1 MAEPPRETV
10 NKDTSKL
17 KSEQDKEKPYV
28 CDICDARFSVQL
40 SVQRHRKIHTAEFK
54 CSVCGRHFSSRYDLE
69 VRHMHIHTK
78 ELPYKCLVCCS
89 TFRTRKLYKEHTCA
103 NITSPVLFCDV
114 CGDRFLL
121 EDDLAK
127 HKSSHGKKRKSSD
140 VSTSETE
147 NKHSK
152 LTVNA
157 EPVPI
162 LPSVEMQTILPHGNE
177 ENLNNANIQGEVN
190 SEFMTASNAPNLMN
204 YEQQLMMPISN
215 GIITTVPQQIPV
227 ERSNMIQTDS
237 TLTNLVSVLQN
248 MQSDQSDMFYS
259 PNTVPIVQ
267 GGFMNVLNVT
277 DANTVNMFNSEQLT
291 MMAPLNNIQ
300 DNYSTN
306 LNTNSFIQIQPN
318 CSDMNLND
326 IQNFQT
332 TNVINANTF
341 IPSQNVSAGYAIQ
354 TTLPPIVQTSNIPT
368 VASTLQTILN
378 LPPMESMT
386 TIPTVTSPFQTMQQC
401 VQAMPAVQQINNVS
415 TESNTLQTVSSMQ
428 TVQSIP
434 PSTYVQPIQSASTLL
449 QQYIQAVPSLQQ
461 NSHLPSVTDT
471 LQQTCLSPVTPLQS
485 TNNLPIVT
493 NGPQS
498 TSYVTPIPSVGT
510 LQMMQV
516 EPPLQ
521 QISNL
526 PGTQQSASYVQPIQ
540 PDYNISNPSQT
551 VSNVQPVPLP
561 SKTDKTK
568 QFSMDSSVKRT
579 FHCPKCPKKYY
590 KQSLVDKHMV
600 LHTNPFVCQI
610 CGKKFM
616 TKAALE
622 LKHMLVHKAENDLKN
637 NVSND
642 LDDILHAVSNED
654 YVIEPKEEDA
664 ASVRYDSTEDE
675 SSRLSADSS
684 AAVSS
689 TLSVSSSKYKDRPF
703 PCSQCGKRYI
713 LKIHLNNHMAIHTN
727 PFICRI
733 CGKKF
738 SSKELLEKRHML
750 VHKADH
756 DLKNNATNGIDDI
769 LLAVSNSNFVVEKK
783 EDENLL
789 NNPML
794 DSSTIS
800 SLSVLDNDS
809 MNMPQPIKQEV
820 TDSHKT
826 ERPFSCTLCK
836 KSYTLQKHLDKHM
849 VIHNNPFIC
858 KHCQKKFTTQLAL
871 VTHINRFHED
881 VSQSAVQPEKE
892 SNENKVIHDLLLAA
906 ATQQNNLDAVAKSST
921 DSSPSVNTPSTE
933 NASLKFTHHGIP
945 PSKFKCPLCPRKYLH
960 KFNLDS
966 HMKVHTDP
974 VICNVCGKKFATK
987 FVLEKMHMPKCS
999 GAVDVKPSG
1008 LTLTTQHNKIETI
1021 NTSGNIMST
1030 SNQSILDNQHQ
1041 NMIASPNQLQNVKA
1055 SPNQHQNVMGSSNQ
1069 NIVVSTT
1076 QPGPGMAIYNEGT
1089 SSEPIQ
1095 GAPVV
1100 VQDLIAQAIL
1110 KDKPYECNVCKKR
1123 YSVKVNLTKHMVIHL
1138 NPFVCKICGKKFLSK
1153 AALEIK
1159 HMPIHGTNS
1168 SKAAETPRDITGMDQ
1183 SNMGTPQELLN
1194 RNQEFQ
1200 TAGTIVKQEPGITEN
1215 SSIKK
1220 MKPLKAAQKLQR
1232 TCQCPYCPKAYFS
1245 SKKLILHLQWHS
1257 KKYACEICGKTFTS
1271 QKALEERHMKSHFK
1285 RLNSSST
1292 DTNIS
1297 MESSSVAND
1306 SNNQDVKI
1314 NTDNTEMLS
1323 CTICNKKYAEKRF
1336 LQKHM
1341 VLHTNPFVCK
1351 ICGRKFSSKHALE
1364 RKHMLTHLKKQ
1375 PFNFDI
1381 EGTLYDCC
1389 FCRKVYTFRKNLTT
1403 HLEGHTNPS
1412 TCKICKQV
1420 CGDFQEME
1428 FHALMHIKNTIEE
1441 KHSPPIPPVPP
1452 FQKKID
1458 PPTLQFFAALVVM
1471 SNPIGDDVQQALAE
1485 KLAVLTLE
1493 KLEQEELEAIGESE
1507 ENCNE
1512 KTTNMK
1518 SGTTFLKCPFCEK
1531 RYSQKQYLD
1540 RHIGVHTNPFVCK
1553 VCGKAFSSRYALE
1566 AKHMLIHS
1574 SETPYCCTVCHQGFK
1589 ELRRLR
1595 EHVNKKHA
1603 SVTPHVCKQC
1613 GFRFVEANELKEHS
1627 LTHVKQAYQCGDC
1640 RRNYFS
1646 QAALT
1651 EHMKCHTGQ
1660 RTVACEECGNFF
1672 VCQSTFDKHL
1682 LYTDKENKQYVCQPC
1697 SHSFMHKAQFYVLGL
1712 VFERKTLM
1720 DKKDNIN
1727 KKSCDEN
1734 NLMLNKRGLGS
1745 NLENSFNQLPLTDVE
1760 IVNVHKNISGSDEH
1774 HDANIGFS
1782 NYIIETVADLSSLNN
1797 SAICESNDS
1806 SIMNMTNI
1814 NDSYLVQNSLCNNVM
1829 NSDSVMV
1836 SANVS
1841 EIGTKSDGVVLS
1853 EKDVSLVQHSETE
1866 NLALAQSNDMIN
1878 IALATK
1884 AGQNVAIPN
1893 ITNYNLSDFKTFT
1906 DSIIGQ
1912 LVCGDANQDTKTTLN
1927 TNCDSIEALNTISE
1941 TWNDISDN
1949 SAVLNRNNS
1958 EALNTFNGD
1967 NSESVCK
1974 SSGDNSKALDTI
1986 SDCGGSLNIN
1996 NDTSQPLKTVSDNSE
2011 GLDTVTGS
2019 SSISLNMVNGDN
2031 SEVLNV
2037 DISNS
2042 EALNTTA
2049 DNREAL
2055 NTTDCD
2061 KNQVLNKTT
2070 GCSKALNTISDT
2082 SDKLKTTSEDSKAGN
2097 TISGTSDRL
2106 NTTNEGSKV
2115 LNTISD
2121 ISDKLNTISEDSK
2134 ALKTPNGTN
2143 EKVNTTSED
2152 SKTPKTPNGTN
2163 EKVNT
2168 TSEDS
2173 KAPKT
2178 PSATNDKVNTTSEDS
2193 KALKTPSDTNDK
2205 LNTTSVD
2212 SKALKTPSD
2221 TSDKLNTT
2229 SVDSKALKTPSDTSD
2244 RLNTTSEDS
2253 KALKTPSDTSNKLN
2267 TTSVDS
2273 NALKTPS
2280 DTSDKL
2286 NTTSVDSKALN
2297 TISGTSD
2304 RLNTTSV
2311 DSKAGNT
2318 ISDTSDK
2325 LNPTS
2330 EDRKALNIGT
2340 EHIT

>member
-1 MAEPPRETV
+1 MAESLRETV

-17 KSEQDKEKPYV
+17 KLEQDKDKPYV
-28 CDICDARFSVQL
+28 CDICGARFSVQL
-40 SVQRHRKIHTAEFK
+40 SVQRHKKIHTAEFK

-78 ELPYKCLVCCS
+78 ELPYRCLVCCS

-103 NITSPVLFCDV
+103 NITSPVLYCDV

-121 EDDLAK
+121 EDDLSK
-127 HKSSHGKKRKSSD
+127 HKLSHGKKRKSSD

-157 EPVPI
+157 EPVPL
-162 LPSVEMQTILPHGNE
+162 LPSMEMQTILPHGNE
-177 ENLNNANIQGEVN
+177 ENLNNANSLGEVN

-227 ERSNMIQTDS
+227 ETSNIIQTDS

-248 MQSDQSDMFYS
+248 MQSDQSDILYS
-259 PNTVPIVQ
+259 QNTVPVVQ

-300 DNYSTN
+300 DSYTTN

-318 CSDMNLND
+318 CSEMNLNN
-326 IQNFQT
+326 IQSFQT

-341 IPSQNVSAGYAIQ
+341 IPAQNVSAGYAIQ
-354 TTLPPIVQTSNIPT
+354 TTLPPIVQTSNIPA

-386 TIPTVTSPFQTMQQC
+386 TMPAVTNPFQTMQQC
-401 VQAMPAVQQINNVS
+401 VQAMPAVQEINSVS
-415 TESNTLQTVSSMQ
+415 TESNTLQTVSSIQ
-428 TVQSIP
+428 AVQSIP
-434 PSTYVQPIQSASTLL
+434 QSTYVQPIQSASTLL
-449 QQYIQAVPSLQQ
+449 QQYIQAVPSIQQ
-461 NSHLPSVTDT
+461 NSHLSSVTDSV
-471 LQQTCLSPVTPLQS
+471 QQTCLSSVTPLQPA
-485 TNNLPIVT
+485 NNLPIVT
-493 NGPQS
+493 NGSQ
-498 TSYVTPIPSVGT
+498 TASYVPPVPSVGT
-510 LQMMQV
+510 F
-516 EPPLQ
+516 
-521 QISNL
+521 SNL
-526 PGTQQSASYVQPIQ
+526 QSTQPSTSYIQPIQ
-540 PDYNISNPSQT
+540 PDYNKSNPSQT
-551 VSNVQPVPLP
+551 GSNIQPVPLP

-568 QFSMDSSVKRT
+568 QLSMDSSVKRT

-622 LKHMLVHKAENDLKN
+622 LKHMLVHKAENDIKN

-654 YVIEPKEEDA
+654 YVIEPKEEDV

-684 AAVSS
+684 VAVSS
-689 TLSVSSSKYKDRPF
+689 TVSVSSSKYKDRPF

-727 PFICRI
+727 PVICRI

-738 SSKELLEKRHML
+738 SSKEVLEKHML

-756 DLKNNATNGIDDI
+756 DMKNNATNGIDDV

-783 EDENLL
+783 DENLL
-789 NNPML
+789 KNPIL

-800 SLSVLDNDS
+800 NLSVLDNHS
-809 MNMPQPIKQEV
+809 LNMPQPIKQEV
-820 TDSHKT
+820 TDSHKPV
-826 ERPFSCTLCK
+826 RPFSCNLCK
-836 KSYTLQKHLDKHM
+836 KSYTLQIHLDKHM

-871 VTHINRFHED
+871 LTHMNRFHDDVD
-881 VSQSAVQPEKE
+881 VSQLAVHLEKE

-906 ATQQNNLDAVAKSST
+906 AAQQNDLDAVAKSTT
-921 DSSPSVNTPSTE
+921 DSSPSVNTLSNE

-945 PSKFKCPLCPRKYLH
+945 PTKFKCPMCPRKYLH

-987 FVLEKMHMPKCS
+987 FVLEKMHKPKCS
-999 GAVDVKPSG
+999 GAVNVKPSG
-1008 LTLTTQHNKIETI
+1008 LTNTTQHNTLETI
-1021 NTSGNIMST
+1021 NTSGKIMST
-1030 SNQSILDNQHQ
+1030 SYQGILDNQDQ
-1041 NMIASPNQLQNVKA
+1041 NMMA
-1055 SPNQHQNVMGSSNQ
+1055 SPNQHQNMMASPNQNQNMMASSNQ

-1076 QPGPGMAIYNEGT
+1076 QPGPGIAVFNEDT
-1089 SSEPIQ
+1089 PTEPIQ

-1100 VQDLIAQAIL
+1100 VKDLIAQAIL

-1168 SKAAETPRDITGMDQ
+1168 SKAVETHSDITSMDQ
-1183 SNMGTPQELLN
+1183 SNTGIPQELLN

-1200 TAGTIVKQEPGITEN
+1200 TAETLVKQEPGITEI

-1220 MKPLKAAQKLQR
+1220 MKPLKPLKAAQKLQR

-1245 SKKLILHLQWHS
+1245 SKKLSLHLQWHS

-1271 QKALEERHMKSHFK
+1271 QKSLEERHMKSHFK
-1285 RLNSSST
+1285 HLNNSNT
-1292 DTNIS
+1292 DTNIR
-1297 MESSSVAND
+1297 MESSIVTND

-1336 LQKHM
+1336 LKKHM

-1351 ICGRKFSSKHALE
+1351 ICGRKFSSEHALE

-1375 PFNFDI
+1375 PFDFDI

-1412 TCKICKQV
+1412 TCKICKQL

-1428 FHALMHIKNTIEE
+1428 CHALMHIKNSMEE
-1441 KHSPPIPPVPP
+1441 KNSTPSQPVPS
-1452 FQKKID
+1452 FQKKSD

-1493 KLEQEELEAIGESE
+1493 KLEQEELEAIGENE
-1507 ENCNE
+1507 ENCSE
-1512 KTTNMK
+1512 KTTNIK
-1518 SGTTFLKCPFCEK
+1518 SGSTFLKCPFCEK

-1720 DKKDNIN
+1720 DKKENIN
-1727 KKSCDEN
+1727 KKSHDEN
-1734 NLMLNKRGLGS
+1734 NLMLNKRGIGS
-1745 NLENSFNQLPLTDVE
+1745 NLENSFDQLPLTDVE
-1760 IVNVHKNISGSDEH
+1760 IVNIHNNISDSDVIPLDEN
-1774 HDANIGFS
+1774 HDANTGIS

-1797 SAICESNDS
+1797 SAISESNDS
-1806 SIMNMTNI
+1806 SIMNMTN
-1814 NDSYLVQNSLCNNVM
+1814 NNGSYLVQNSVCNNVM

-1836 SANVS
+1836 SDNVY
-1841 EIGTKSDGVVLS
+1841 EIGTKSDCVVLS
-1853 EKDVSLVQHSETE
+1853 EKDVPLVQHSETE
-1866 NLALAQSNDMIN
+1866 NLDLTQSSDMIN

-1884 AGQNVAIPN
+1884 ADKNVAIPD
-1893 ITNYNLSDFKTFT
+1893 ISNYNLSDFKTFT

-1912 LVCGDANQDTKTTLN
+1912 IGHEDVNQDTKSTSN
-1927 TNCDSIEALNTISE
+1927 ANCDSIEALKTISE
-1941 TWNDISDN
+1941 TSHEISDN
-1949 SAVLNRNNS
+1949 GAVLNQNT
-1958 EALNTFNGD
+1958 EALNTFKGD
-1967 NSESVCK
+1967 
-1974 SSGDNSKALDTI
+1974 DII
-1986 SDCGGSLNIN
+1986 SDCGESLNIN
-1996 NDTSQPLKTVSDNSE
+1996 NDTSQPLKTVSDNNE
-2011 GLDTVTGS
+2011 GSDTVTTASDS
-2019 SSISLNMVNGDN
+2019 SSILNMVSGDN

-2061 KNQVLNKTT
+2061 KSPVLNKTT
-2070 GCSKALNTISDT
+2070 DCSKA
-2082 SDKLKTTSEDSKAGN
+2082 
-2097 TISGTSDRL
+2097 
-2106 NTTNEGSKV
+2106 

-2121 ISDKLNTISEDSK
+2121 ISDKLNTTSEKSIKALNTISYTSDKVNTANEDSKGLNTASDDSKALNTASDTGDKLNTSKVDSKAENLISDTSDKPNIASEDSK
-2134 ALKTPNGTN
+2134 VL
-2143 EKVNTTSED
+2143 NTVSD
-2152 SKTPKTPNGTN
+2152 NIDKLNP
-2163 EKVNT
+2163 

-2173 KAPKT
+2173 KA
-2178 PSATNDKVNTTSEDS
+2178 SNAI
-2193 KALKTPSDTNDK
+2193 SDI
-2205 LNTTSVD
+2205 
-2212 SKALKTPSD
+2212 
-2221 TSDKLNTT
+2221 SDKLNPT
-2229 SVDSKALKTPSDTSD
+2229 SEDKKALNTINGTSD
-2244 RLNTTSEDS
+2244 RLNTTSEE
-2253 KALKTPSDTSNKLN
+2253 
-2267 TTSVDS
+2267 
-2273 NALKTPS
+2273 
-2280 DTSDKL
+2280 
-2286 NTTSVDSKALN
+2286 SKALN
-2297 TISGTSD
+2297 TITA
-2304 RLNTTSV
+2304 V
-2311 DSKAGNT
+2311 
-2318 ISDTSDK
+2318 K
-2325 LNPTS
+2325 LL
-2330 EDRKALNIGT
+2330 KK
-2340 EHIT
+2340 